1 MRFRFARFIPF
12 EPFVTDLDIGPAVEG
27 CFGFC
32 MCYRIPMH
40 TLTNQ
45 SQVPNVLS

>member
-1 MRFRFARFIPF
+1 MRFRFACVIPF
-12 EPFVTDLDIGPAVEG
+12 EPFVTDLDIGPAIGAVSATARG
-27 CFGFC
+27 RF
-32 MCYRIPMH
+32 PMH